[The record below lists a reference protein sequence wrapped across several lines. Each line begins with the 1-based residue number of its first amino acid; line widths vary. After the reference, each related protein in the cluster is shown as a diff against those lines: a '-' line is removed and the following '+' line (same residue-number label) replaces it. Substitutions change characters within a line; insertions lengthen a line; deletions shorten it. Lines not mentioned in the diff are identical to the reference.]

1 MLLEGRG
8 ILAQVI
14 LQKQQADRSF
24 YSQLYGRA
32 INSYVQLLRNDS
44 INTDN
49 RRDILYNLGYSYKEV
64 GDMPK
69 AETIF
74 KQFLEAGT
82 PSPRHQQAYLYYAQA
97 LGYNG
102 KLDEAQK
109 VYATYQEQKD
119 KVATGSSSGTGT
131 RVAVAGK
138 AEKATYRLE
147 NLTINST
154 GSEFSPAYFGEGL
167 VYIAGR
173 GAGGASTPNKGYLDL
188 YFMPRRADLQAVS
201 LLGADGKEKPL
212 NNTAA
217 PTNTNGRALG
227 RDNYTRPTSND
238 SRTVGTY
245 APFEFSEGLGLESSR
260 TSTTASAEVF
270 SKELNTKYHE
280 GPVTFSADGSQI
292 IFTRNNYSDGRSRKS
307 SDNVTKLKLYSA
319 DLKDGGWSNV
329 QELPFNNDE
338 YSTGHP
344 SLSRDGNVLFFAS
357 DRPGGLGGTD
367 IYVSR
372 REKNGWSKPQN
383 LGKQLNTNRDE
394 MFPFVDDNGNLY
406 FASSGRKP
414 GLGGLDI
421 YYVPI
426 LNGAVAGPVVHL
438 EAPLNSPA
446 DDFGLI
452 TDGNRST
459 GYLSSNR
466 LRGDDDIF
474 RFIKEGSAN
483 GCRNL
488 TLKIIDENTFA
499 PLDSALVVVKARGE
513 GHDQQELFTN
523 ANGEVNVCLEANNNF
538 MFEVTREGYLAGT
551 LGFVTSGFTDDK
563 SSRLEYALLPYQ
575 VDTVE
580 VMPAT
585 MSGGLANA
593 TDRVATPT
601 LRGTVTGH
609 TDKKAIEGVKITLR
623 NRCDRTV
630 MQTVTGPDGRFE
642 FSLKVGCE
650 YQLEASKAL
659 YGTNKS
665 AIKKITEMSESK
677 LVAADLKMLKV
688 GDVVTLDNIYYDS
701 GKWEIRPDAARE
713 LDKMVATMRKY
724 PSLRIEIGS
733 HTDSQGNAQF
743 NQYLSERR
751 ARAALIYM
759 ASKGI
764 ARNRMTSKGYGESD
778 LLNQCK
784 DGILC
789 TEEEHQRNR
798 RTEFKVLFIR

>member
-1 MLLEGRG
+1 MLLGGGEVH
-8 ILAQVI
+8 AQI
-14 LQKQQADRSF
+14 NRQKQQADRSF
-24 YSQLYGRA
+24 FSQLYGRA
-32 INSYVQLLRNDS
+32 INDYVQLLRNDS
-44 INTDN
+44 LATED
-49 RRDILYNLGYSYKEV
+49 RREVLYNLGYAYKEV

-69 AETIF
+69 AETVF
-74 KQFLEAGT
+74 RQFLESGE
-82 PSPRHQQAYLYYAQA
+82 PGPKYQQAYLYYAQV

-109 VYATYQEQKD
+109 VYTVYQEQKD
-119 KVATGSSSGTGT
+119 KLTTSSGTGT
-131 RVAVAGK
+131 RVAGGAQ
-138 AEKATYRLE
+138 KATYRLE
-147 NLTINST
+147 NLNINST
-154 GSEFSPAYFGEGL
+154 GSEFSPAYFRDGL

-173 GAGGASTPNKGYLDL
+173 GAGGASTNNKGYLDL
-188 YFMPRRADLQAVS
+188 YYMPRRTDLQAVS

-212 NNTAA
+212 TISGAS
-217 PTNTNGRALG
+217 TGTSGRLLG
-227 RDNYTRPTSND
+227 RDNYTRSTSND

-245 APFEFSEGLGLESSR
+245 APIEFSEGLDLKKPVA
-260 TSTTASAEVF
+260 STGATVEQF
-270 SKELNTKYHE
+270 SKDLNSKYHE

-292 IFTRNNYSDGRSRKS
+292 IFTRNNYSNGRSRKS

-319 DLKDGGWSNV
+319 TLKDGGWSDV
-329 QELPFNNDE
+329 QELPFNHDE

-344 SLSRDGNVLFFAS
+344 ALSRDGKLLFFAS

-367 IYVSR
+367 LYVSR
-372 REKNGWSKPQN
+372 WEKNAWSKPQS
-383 LGKQLNTNRDE
+383 LGKQINTGRDE
-394 MFPFVDDNGNLY
+394 MFPFVDENGNLY
-406 FASSGRKP
+406 FASNGRKP

-421 YYVPI
+421 YYVPM
-426 LNGAVAGPVVHL
+426 LNGNVAGPVVHL

-474 RFIKEGSAN
+474 RFVQESTLN

-488 TLKIIDENTFA
+488 TIRIIDESTFA
-499 PLDSALVVVKARGE
+499 PLDSAMVVINAKGE

-523 ANGEVNVCLEANNNF
+523 ANGEVNVCLNANSNF
-538 MFEVTREGYLAGT
+538 MFEVTHEGYLAGT
-551 LGFVTSGFTDDK
+551 IGFTTTGFTDDK
-563 SSRLEYALLPYQ
+563 STRLEYSLLPYQ
-575 VDTVE
+575 SDAVE
-580 VMPAT
+580 ALPAS
-585 MSGGLANA
+585 MSGGYTNDKV
-593 TDRVATPT
+593 TTPT
-601 LRGTVTGH
+601 LRGTVTGE
-609 TDKKAIEGVKITLR
+609 TDKKPIEGVKIILR
-623 NRCDRTV
+623 NKCDGTTK
-630 MQTVTGPDGRFE
+630 QTVTGPDGRFE
-642 FSLKVGCE
+642 FGLKEGCE
-650 YQLEASKAL
+650 YQMEASKPS
-659 YGTNKS
+659 YGTNRS
-665 AIKKITEMSESK
+665 SIRKITEKSESK

-751 ARAALIYM
+751 ARAALNYM

-764 ARNRMTSKGYGESD
+764 ARNRMTSKGYGESS
-778 LLNQCK
+778 LINQCK
-784 DGILC
+784 DGVLC
-789 TEEEHQRNR
+789 TQEEHQRNR